1 MNQHILPTK
10 LLLMNCQT
18 GSSNKIYLEDISRGN
33 KVVTTRSNNQ
43 FFNNNKYSY
52 YYGSKQERRTWHS
65 PHSSSP
71 TSLTNLCIKDSNWL
85 EAKMEKGNFVSEC
98 MIKQINEICFLR
110 VFHDDVSFYWLC
122 VVRANWIKSKTYG

>member
-18 GSSNKIYLEDISRGN
+18 GSSNKIYLEDLSRGN
-33 KVVTTRSNNQ
+33 KVVYIKLQLPILQQQQILR
-43 FFNNNKYSY
+43 K
-52 YYGSKQERRTWHS
+52 KAKRRTWHS
-65 PHSSSP
+65 PHSSYP

-110 VFHDDVSFYWLC
+110 AFHDDVSFIDC
-122 VVRANWIKSKTYG
+122 VVKANWIKSKKYG

>member
-52 YYGSKQERRTWHS
+52 YYGSKLERRTWHS

-85 EAKMEKGNFVSEC
+85 EAKKWKKEILYRNVWLSKSTKYAFLGFFMMTFLFIDYVSSE
-98 MIKQINEICFLR
+98 QTE
-110 VFHDDVSFYWLC
+110 
-122 VVRANWIKSKTYG
+122 